1 MWRWRFCDLNKLI
14 KIQTVETVAMLKKH
28 PKYTAETHT
37 HTHSLNRFLLFL
49 CSCLPF
55 FLFYFVIHP
64 SPVTVCLLI
73 SLFVSFLPS
82 IPSTTSLLLALIL
95 PLVISRYAAQPFPLR
110 HFHFPCLPLCSLLL
124 LPLSVAALSHQ
135 FLCVC
140 VSFSWPLSHL
150 FSLARLSV
158 TSCHSKLDWRDPSNP
173 HSCH

>member
-55 FLFYFVIHP
+55 F
-64 SPVTVCLLI
+64 SSTLLSI
-73 SLFVSFLPS
+73 RLPSLFVFLSLSSYHFCPRFLPPPLS
-82 IPSTTSLLLALIL
+82 SSLSFFLSLSRDTQRNLFPSVTFTFPVFPSVPFFFSLFL
-95 PLVISRYAAQPFPLR
+95 
-110 HFHFPCLPLCSLLL
+110 LPLCLISSSVYVC
-124 LPLSVAALSHQ
+124 LSPDLSAT
-135 FLCVC
+135 
-140 VSFSWPLSHL
+140 S
-150 FSLARLSV
+150 SLARLSV